1 MMSGAADDKAWMRLA
16 LQVAERALETD
27 DVPVGAIAVW
37 QDKIIGRG
45 WNRREA
51 DHDPTAHA
59 EMIALREAALKIG
72 SWRLDGVT
80 LYCTL
85 EPCAMCAGALVLA
98 RLPRLVYAAADPKT
112 GAAGSIMDITRHPRL
127 NHRVRV
133 EGGVLAAESAELIRG
148 FFRKLR
154 ADGQ

>member
-1 MMSGAADDKAWMRLA
+1 MTGAADDKAWMRLA
-16 LQVAERALETD
+16 LKAAERALETD
-27 DVPVGAIAVW
+27 DVPVGAIAVF
-37 QDKIIGRG
+37 KGKVIGRG

-59 EMIALREAALKIG
+59 EMIALREAALEIG

-98 RLPRLVYAAADPKT
+98 RLPRLVYAAADPKA
-112 GAAGSIMDITRHPRL
+112 GAAGSIMDITQHPRL

-133 EGGVLAAESAELIRG
+133 EGGLLAAESAALIRG

-154 ADGQ
+154 ADGQQ